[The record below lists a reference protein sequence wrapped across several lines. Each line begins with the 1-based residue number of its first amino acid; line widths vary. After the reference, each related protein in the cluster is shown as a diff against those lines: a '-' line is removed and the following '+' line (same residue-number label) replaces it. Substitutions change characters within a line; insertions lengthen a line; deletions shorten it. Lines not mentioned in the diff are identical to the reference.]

1 MLKFLQ
7 WSPKLRKKVSRM
19 PIKSDFKKTFPS
31 LVTKRAIQLSTHRL
45 SWYIKVALFKVQLK
59 IFKRALSTKPT
70 MLVEVNH
77 MNQRS
82 QDHLLSKK
90 SFLSFCN
97 PSQLPKSST
106 PRVSRTLQRQCAT
119 RIQSC
124 STSHATTARLVF
136 PTRTSRPQLSV
147 VSLPQKC
154 KRISTATT
162 WFWPNLLRLMQQASN
177 QWSTV
182 VTSSIIR
189 SRTLLA
195 A

>member
-1 MLKFLQ
+1 
-7 WSPKLRKKVSRM
+7 M
-19 PIKSDFKKTFPS
+19 PIESGSKKTFPS

-45 SWYIKVALFKVQLK
+45 SWYIKAALFKVQLK

-70 MLVEVNH
+70 MRVEESH
-77 MNQRS
+77 TNQRS

-90 SFLSFCN
+90 SFLSSYN

-119 RIQSC
+119 RIQSYP
-124 STSHATTARLVF
+124 TSHVTTARLVF

-147 VSLPQKC
+147 VSQPRKC
-154 KRISTATT
+154 KRISTTT
-162 WFWPNLLRLMQQASN
+162 WFWPNLLRLMRQASN

-182 VTSSIIR
+182 VNSSIIR